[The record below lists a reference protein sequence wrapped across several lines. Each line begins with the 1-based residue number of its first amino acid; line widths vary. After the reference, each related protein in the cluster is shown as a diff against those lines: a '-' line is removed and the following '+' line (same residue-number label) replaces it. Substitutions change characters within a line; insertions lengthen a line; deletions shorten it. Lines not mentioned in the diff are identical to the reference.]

1 MNVQKNWLW
10 NNTVVCWGNFCLFY
24 FAPFTLISLLT
35 TTVIGCFENG
45 IKYFTTMI
53 WQKQHRGKKQQYLI
67 IVLVIHDWEIKSY
80 LSIKRGIMYH
90 NGDGNHTDIS
100 IYHHASLFICIA
112 LMTFDIYL
120 MIPRTTVRLY
130 QAMFSGV

>member
-24 FAPFTLISLLT
+24 FAPFTLISLFT

-53 WQKQHRGKKQQYLI
+53 WQKQHRGKKQQYPI